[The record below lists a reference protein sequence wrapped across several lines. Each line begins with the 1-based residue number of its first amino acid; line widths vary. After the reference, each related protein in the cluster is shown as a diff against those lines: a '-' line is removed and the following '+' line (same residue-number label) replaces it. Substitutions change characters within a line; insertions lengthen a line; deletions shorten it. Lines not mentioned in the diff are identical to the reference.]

1 MADNDG
7 PLTFDALSTVYRMEK
22 SSNLL
27 SAIRKDFYT
36 AAQELIAA
44 QSKECERLAL
54 ENPDSIVYEGATQRK
69 KKILV
74 TLRGIVEC
82 RMDKIAKMAT
92 RGAMGA
98 NNVIDGLTTEEK
110 EYYNSILESSKEFWK
125 LSERK
130 KKVFI
135 NQDITEIVPKEEIK
149 PIVEPKKPV
158 VDDIPLSE
166 IPVDDTP
173 DEMPPKEIAEEEIEE
188 PVAPVVEEPA
198 APVIEEPP
206 MVTDDI
212 SDEGDVVIRILE
224 DLPPFSG
231 PEVNYD
237 LKKEDI
243 VRMPSVM
250 AKALINRGVARLVP
264 TA

>member
-135 NQDITEIVPKEEIK
+135 NQDITEIIPKEEIK

-173 DEMPPKEIAEEEIEE
+173 DEIPPKEIPAEEIIEENIEE
-188 PVAPVVEEPA
+188 PVAPVV
-198 APVIEEPP
+198 EEPP

>member
-22 SSNLL
+22 GSNLL
-27 SAIRKDFYT
+27 STIRKDFYT

-149 PIVEPKKPV
+149 PTVEPKKPI

-173 DEMPPKEIAEEEIEE
+173 EEMPPKEIAEEEIEE